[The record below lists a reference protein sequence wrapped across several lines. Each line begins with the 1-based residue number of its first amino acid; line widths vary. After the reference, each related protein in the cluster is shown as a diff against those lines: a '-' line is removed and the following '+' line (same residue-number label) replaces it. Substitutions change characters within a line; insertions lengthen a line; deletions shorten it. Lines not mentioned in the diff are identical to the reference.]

1 MRTDQSRRRFL
12 AGLSAAGTLGLLHGR
27 AHAATGSAPE
37 TTTIRLGKIPGIC
50 IAPQYVADELLRAEG
65 FTDIRYVS
73 TEAGIPEAELM
84 SEGGIDFSLNFAAPL
99 IVAID
104 AGLDITLLG
113 GVHVGCFEI
122 FGNDQVQSITD
133 LRGKSVGIRSLGS
146 SPHVFLSAMAAY
158 VGLDPVK
165 DINWF
170 TSLSYEPIKLF
181 LDGKIDAFLGF
192 APKAQELRARN
203 IGHAIVNSALD
214 RPWSQYYCC
223 LLSAN
228 TNFVRNNPV
237 ASKRV
242 LRAILK
248 AADLCVTQPEWVAQR
263 LVDEGFTSQYVY
275 ALQTLNE
282 LPYAVWREYD
292 PEDTVRFYS
301 LRLREAGMV
310 KSIPQK
316 IIADGTD
323 WRFLNEL
330 KRELKA

>member
-1 MRTDQSRRRFL
+1 MVSGVSP
-12 AGLSAAGTLGLLHGR
+12 ASALGP
-27 AHAATGSAPE
+27 PE

-65 FTDIRYVS
+65 FTDIQYVS

-84 SEGGIDFSLNFAAPL
+84 SDGKIDFSLNFAAPL

-104 AGLDITLLG
+104 RGLDITLLG
-113 GVHVGCFEI
+113 GVHVGCFEL
-122 FGNDQVQSITD
+122 FGNESVRGITD

-158 VGLDPVK
+158 VGLDPEQ
-165 DINWF
+165 DIDWF
-170 TSLSYEPIKLF
+170 TSLSYEPIELF
-181 LDGKIDAFLGF
+181 QNGKIDAFLGF

-203 IGHAIVNSALD
+203 IGHSIVNSSLD

-228 TNFVRNNPV
+228 ATFVQNNPI

-248 AADLCVTQPEWVAQR
+248 AADLCVSQPEFVAQK
-263 LVDEGFTSQYVY
+263 LVEEGFTSELRF
-275 ALQTLNE
+275 ALQTMRE
-282 LPYAVWREYD
+282 LPYAVWRDYD

-310 KSIPQK
+310 KEIPQT
-316 IIADGTD
+316 IIANGTD
-323 WRFLNEL
+323 WRYLREL